1 MKPTRPAPSDSA
13 LRTGAILAVV
23 AALVGTVSWAFL
35 ARTDGSRHAREQSPE
50 PRSALAASSSAAA
63 RQETAP
69 TTQAS
74 PEPILARPVAPPVT
88 SGARPR
94 SPLERSPGYYP
105 PDDPESM
112 SVVTGRRNAPAVDL
126 ELTGGASSIENLARL
141 LLDDLQARNEGA
153 MHALRLTKHEFAVI
167 CWPEFPESRP
177 ITHITV
183 DDAWEFQAPTSLAGS
198 SRAISAYGGR
208 DLSLLNVQVGRV
220 ETFRNFTLHR
230 EVTLVVRDNATKETI
245 GLRFVPS
252 IVERHGHFK
261 ALLFKD

>member
-1 MKPTRPAPSDSA
+1 MKPRCPATSDSA

-35 ARTDGSRHAREQSPE
+35 ARTGGSRDAQERSPE
-50 PRSALAASSSAAA
+50 PRSTLAASWSTTA
-63 RQETAP
+63 RKETAP
-69 TTQAS
+69 MAQAS
-74 PEPILARPVAPPVT
+74 PEPILARPVASV
-88 SGARPR
+88 GRPR

-112 SVVTGRRNAPAVDL
+112 SVVTGRRDAPAVDL
-126 ELTGGASSIENLARL
+126 ELAGGASSIENLARL

-208 DLSLLNVQVGRV
+208 DLSLLKVQVGRV

-230 EVTLVVRDNATKETI
+230 EVTLVVRDDATKEAI

-252 IVERHGHFK
+252 IVERHGRFK